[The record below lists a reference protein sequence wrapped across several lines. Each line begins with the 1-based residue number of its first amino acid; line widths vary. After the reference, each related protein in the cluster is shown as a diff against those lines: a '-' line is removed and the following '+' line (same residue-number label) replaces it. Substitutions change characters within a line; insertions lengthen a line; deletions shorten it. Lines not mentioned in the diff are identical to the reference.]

1 MPDTGRPVILS
12 AARTPVGRL
21 LGALKS
27 LSAPALGAIAV
38 REALARAGVAPTE
51 VDEVILGNVL
61 QAGVGQNPARQA
73 ALKAGL
79 PPSVGALTINKVCG
93 SGLKAVVL
101 AAQAVRLGDARV
113 VVAGGMESMSNAPYL
128 LRGAREGYRLGHG
141 EMVDAMIHDGLW
153 DVYENY
159 HMGCTAEV
167 VSEKYRVT
175 RKDQD
180 AWALRSHR
188 RALAAI
194 DAGAFRDEIVAIE
207 IPQRK
212 GPPVRVDTD
221 EAPRRDTSAEALAGL
236 KPAFKEGGTVTAGN
250 APGVNDG
257 AAAVVVT
264 APERARRAESQPL
277 AEIVSY
283 ATSGIEP
290 ALVMMAPLE
299 AVRRC
304 LERAGWSTKEVDY
317 FEINEA
323 FSAQMV
329 ALVRELKLDEERVNV
344 DGGAVALGHPIGA
357 SGARIL
363 TTLLGVLR
371 RRGARRGVAAL
382 CLGGGNAVAMAVE
395 RPGA

>member
-1 MPDTGRPVILS
+1 MPASGRPVILS
-12 AARTPVGRL
+12 AARTPVGRF
-21 LGALKS
+21 LGVLKT
-27 LSAPALGAIAV
+27 LSAPDLGAIAV
-38 REALARAGVAPTE
+38 REVLQRGGVQPSE
-51 VDEVILGNVL
+51 VGEVIMGNVL

-79 PPSVGALTINKVCG
+79 PHSVGALTVNKVCG

-101 AAQAVRLGDARV
+101 AAQAVHLGDEQV

-128 LRGAREGYRLGHG
+128 LRRAREGYRLGNG
-141 EMVDAMIHDGLW
+141 EMIDAMIHDGLW
-153 DVYENY
+153 DAYENY

-167 VSEKYRVT
+167 ISEKYQVSR
-175 RKDQD
+175 RDQD

-188 RALAAI
+188 RALEAI
-194 DAGAFRDEIVAIE
+194 DAGRFRDEIVAVE
-207 IPQRK
+207 IPQKK
-212 GPPVRVDTD
+212 GAALRVDTD
-221 EAPRRDTSAEALAGL
+221 EGPRRDTSAEALAAL

-264 APERARRAESQPL
+264 TAERARRAESKPL
-277 AEIVSY
+277 AEIVAY
-283 ATSGIEP
+283 ATSGIAP

-299 AVRRC
+299 ATRRC
-304 LERAGWSTKEVDY
+304 LERAGWSIKDVEL

-323 FSAQMV
+323 FSAQLV
-329 ALVRELKLDEERVNV
+329 ALVRELKIDEERVNV
-344 DGGAVALGHPIGA
+344 SGGAVALGHPIGA

-363 TTLLGVLR
+363 TTLLYLLR
-371 RRGARRGVAAL
+371 QRNARRGVASL

-395 RPGA
+395 RI